1 MKTAGRENP
10 KRWATMPRNREHGA
24 AGQNRSCS
32 IQWAAKQENF
42 QPAQKCFFLTSS
54 FIELTGKVRAGIR
67 LTSPSGVEPEKL
79 SHCLLLPCIATMR
92 NPISTANRTL
102 LMHLTVSSKDN
113 RVCTWMTSLTLYQAC
128 IKGAFTDK
136 RISASV

>member
-54 FIELTGKVRAGIR
+54 FIEQTGYI
-67 LTSPSGVEPEKL
+67 KL
-79 SHCLLLPCIATMR
+79 AWNWCFVPVAALR
-92 NPISTANRTL
+92 E
-102 LMHLTVSSKDN
+102 
-113 RVCTWMTSLTLYQAC
+113 YQ
-128 IKGAFTDK
+128 
-136 RISASV
+136 R

>member
-54 FIELTGKVRAGIR
+54 FIEQIGKVPPSTPSFRFARLSRVDNSSANFRAQCQNLAGR
-67 LTSPSGVEPEKL
+67 LSGD
-79 SHCLLLPCIATMR
+79 
-92 NPISTANRTL
+92 
-102 LMHLTVSSKDN
+102 VSSMEGLGN
-113 RVCTWMTSLTLYQAC
+113 RFNGNTRRFCC
-128 IKGAFTDK
+128 
-136 RISASV
+136 SVVPPYEV